1 MANANVEMNERILK
15 KKTQTKK
22 WKRANWKN
30 WNQEKRRWGK
40 KIEKENEREKG
51 WKQKIKSD
59 THELKRWQWWCS
71 NLDLVEWKRRGDAL
85 YSLLKEEKHAH
96 KEKTENTLYCPLKE
110 KKCAQKESNG
120 K

>member
-1 MANANVEMNERILK
+1 
-15 KKTQTKK
+15 
-22 WKRANWKN
+22 
-30 WNQEKRRWGK
+30 
-40 KIEKENEREKG
+40 
-51 WKQKIKSD
+51 
-59 THELKRWQWWCS
+59 
-71 NLDLVEWKRRGDAL
+71 L